1 MAHYIQADN
10 DTIFMKLGSTL
21 EVIWLCRKILYQI
34 PVRVHSVKKMSIWIE
49 ESNVFSS
56 DMYDLKNKKRIRIKI
71 IVEPTE
77 SGSVHMSFDLN
88 TNDMILLVI
97 VSISRRNFLSTK

>member
-56 DMYDLKNKKRIRIKI
+56 DMYDLKNKKIIRIKI
-71 IVEPTE
+71 IVEPTG
-77 SGSVHMSFDLN
+77 SGSAHMSFDLN
-88 TNDMILLVI
+88 TKNVI
-97 VSISRRNFLSTK
+97 ISVIDSFFRRTFFIY